1 VYFDFLE
8 IAVPTAT
15 LPVFPASPATT
26 LATDWDTEHSQAI
39 APERTAWLIDTLGF
53 TREFILKNVLVE
65 SGTVNVAQIAMLWM
79 GMPNKHDRKRTRQL
93 LDALSAAGLL
103 AFDEAS
109 ETWTPVA

>member
-1 VYFDFLE
+1 MTEAELLE
-8 IAVPTAT
+8 RLQAAQC
-15 LPVFPASPATT
+15 ADET
-26 LATDWDTEHSQAI
+26 LA
-39 APERTAWLIDTLGF
+39 LIDTLGF